1 MTARMLL
8 RLAARNT
15 RRHRVRTALTA
26 GMVVAGVGLLVV
38 GLAWVQG
45 IFGQALAQATAA
57 SGHVRLVTREYAARE
72 ELLPLYANL
81 PDVSVLVPLL
91 RSRPGVVSV
100 EPRIAT
106 GVTVTVGEELGD
118 VFALA
123 VGASD
128 AWFRAR
134 LDAPGHLVQGRW
146 MTGPGELVMG
156 TRVAE
161 DAKASLGDEVV
172 LVGMT
177 QDGSLSPIKGRLVGI
192 VRLGG
197 MLDHQVL
204 VPLERVQWLADL
216 PGGATE
222 LLVYGG
228 RYEDGRSLARS
239 LRQDP
244 ALSGYAVQSWD
255 EREPL
260 ASLTGT
266 ITGVRFF
273 VILAVVLL
281 AALGIWN
288 TMTTS
293 VLERTREIGVLRALG
308 LSRAGAVMMFVVE
321 ALGIAVGGGVV
332 GLGLGVVPA
341 LLLERYGI
349 RIGSETTGRLALPLS
364 EVVHAQVSWGIML
377 GAFALGLAMALLG
390 SVPAA
395 LRAASVQPVAAMR
408 TGR

>member
-1 MTARMLL
+1 MLL

-26 GMVVAGVGLLVV
+26 GMVVIGVSLLVV

-45 IFGQALAQATAA
+45 IFGQALTQATAA
-57 SGHVRLVTREYAARE
+57 SGHVRVVTREYAAHE
-72 ELLPLYANL
+72 ELQPLYANL
-81 PDVSVLVPLL
+81 PDAGAVLPLVK
-91 RSRPGVVSV
+91 RQRGVIAV
-100 EPRIAT
+100 EPRISA

-128 AWFRAR
+128 AWFRER
-134 LDAPGHLVQGRW
+134 LEAPAHVVRGRW
-146 MTGPGELVMG
+146 MTGAGELCMG
-156 TRVAE
+156 ARVAE
-161 DAKASLGDEVV
+161 DAKVSLGDEVV

-177 QDGSLSPIKGRLVGI
+177 QDGSLSPIKGKLVCI

-197 MLDHQVL
+197 LLDHQVL
-204 VPLERVQWLADL
+204 VPLERMQWLTDI

-222 LLVYGG
+222 LLVYGS
-228 RYEDGRSLARS
+228 RYEDGRALARS
-239 LRQDP
+239 LREVP
-244 ALSGYAVQSWD
+244 ALSGYAIQAWD

-260 ASLTGT
+260 ASLMGT

-308 LSRAGAVMMFVVE
+308 LTRAGAVSLFVIE
-321 ALGIAVGGGVV
+321 ALAIAVGGGIAGV
-332 GLGLGVVPA
+332 GLGLVPA
-341 LLLERYGI
+341 LVLERYGI
-349 RIGSETTGRLALPLS
+349 RIGAETTGRLALPIS
-364 EVVHAQVSWGIML
+364 EVVHAQVSPGILL
-377 GAFALGLAMALLG
+377 GAFTLGLAMALLG